1 MPKSMAE
8 WPASLDSRPLRC
20 ETWDMRLNQY
30 IALHTGISRRSADR
44 LIKESRVT
52 VNGQTPLLGHQ
63 VTEHDKVEV
72 SGLKIK
78 NKIKLITILLNK
90 PVGYV
95 CSRNGQGSQTIY
107 DLIPEELHH
116 LKPVGRLDK
125 DSSGL
130 LLMTNDGQL
139 ANELTHPS
147 HQKQKVY
154 LVELDKLLSTED
166 TKKIESGIHLEDGL
180 SQLNLKQLRGGIIE
194 VRIYEGR
201 NRQIRRTFASLGY
214 NVEKLH
220 RTHFGSYSLKLLQL
234 GKWKT
239 TE

>member
-1 MPKSMAE
+1 
-8 WPASLDSRPLRC
+8 
-20 ETWDMRLNQY
+20 MRLNQY

-44 LIKESRVT
+44 LIKEGRVN
-52 VNGQTPLLGHQ
+52 VNGQAPLIGHQ
-63 VTEHDKVEV
+63 VTEHDKIEV

-78 NKIKLITILLNK
+78 HKPKLTTIMLNK

-107 DLIPEELHH
+107 DLIPEDLHN

-130 LLMTNDGQL
+130 LLMTNDGHL

-147 HQKQKVY
+147 YQKQKVY
-154 LVELDKLLSTED
+154 LVELDKPLEPQD
-166 TKKIESGIHLEDGL
+166 AKKLESGVTLEDGL
-180 SQLNLKQLRGGIIE
+180 SQLSLKQLKGGVME
-194 VRIYEGR
+194 VKIYEGR

-214 NVEKLH
+214 KVEKLH
-220 RTHFGSYSLKLLQL
+220 RTHFGSYSLKLLST
-234 GKWKT
+234 GKWKNIV
-239 TE
+239 

>member
-107 DLIPEELHH
+107 ELIPEELHH